1 VRKVFGVSNSV
12 RLAAVLLAA
21 LVVMPLAAQMQ
32 KDSVDLDAVYKIK
45 REAINDSQVMDT
57 LSYISDVY
65 GGRLTGSPNAKLAGD
80 WVLKQMKDWGI
91 ANPHYE
97 FWNFGRGWV
106 NERFYVNVTSP
117 VTYPLIAYPLAWTP
131 GTQGPVTGSVVLIGV
146 TNQNNPD
153 APPVLPA
160 TEEQADALIASLKG
174 TLKGKIVMLDAPRE
188 IPMSTEAL
196 AHRYTQAELD
206 ELGMQDL
213 SGGGRRGGIPAPGNA
228 LPPAVQAA
236 AAAQAARIRAKLNNL
251 FLAEG
256 VAAVFQEGR
265 GDGGTVFVQSAAG
278 VVPVPPPGDA
288 GGRGA
293 GGRGGRGPAVYASQ
307 GAPPALNQ
315 VVLAAE
321 HYNRIYRTLEKH
333 VPVTVELNIQN
344 KFLDNDGKSFDIVGE
359 IPGTDPALKDQ
370 IVMIGGHFDS
380 WHAGTGATD
389 NGVGSA
395 VMLEVMRVLK
405 ASGLNMKRTVRIGLW
420 TGEEE
425 GLLGSRAYVQDHF
438 GQCNAQ
444 SGAWELKQPEQ
455 GKFDVYFNIDNGSG
469 KLRGVYL
476 QGNEAARPIFQEWM
490 KPFESMG
497 MNTITIANTGGTD
510 HQSYDAVGLPGFQ
523 FIQDPLEYDTRTHHS
538 NMDLWDRVQAGD
550 LRQMATIVSTF
561 VYQAA
566 NRDGQFPRKPLG
578 DCGGGGRGRGGRR
591 GGE

>member
-1 VRKVFGVSNSV
+1 VRKFFGVTNSI
-12 RLAAVLLAA
+12 RLAAIALAA

-45 REAINDSQVMDT
+45 REAINSSQVMDT

-91 ANPHYE
+91 TNPHYE
-97 FWNFGRGWV
+97 LWDFGRGWV
-106 NERFYVNVTSP
+106 NERFYANVTSP
-117 VTYPLIAYPLAWTP
+117 VTYPLIAYPLAWTA
-131 GTQGPVTGSVVLIGV
+131 GTQGTVTGDVILIGL
-146 TNQNNPD
+146 TSQNNPD
-153 APPVLPA
+153 APPAFPA
-160 TEEQADALIASLKG
+160 TEEQADALIAGLKG
-174 TLKGKIVMLDAPRE
+174 TLKGKIVMVDAPRE
-188 IPMSTEAL
+188 ISMSTEPL

-206 ELGMQDL
+206 EIGMQDL
-213 SGGGRRGGIPAPGNA
+213 SGGGRRGGPPVNN
-228 LPPAVQAA
+228 LPPALQAA
-236 AAAQAARIRAKLNNL
+236 ANTLATRIRAKLNNL

-256 VAAVFQEGR
+256 VAAIFQESR
-265 GDGGTVFVQSAAG
+265 GDGGTVFVQQAAG
-278 VVPVPPPGDA
+278 VLPVPPPGDA
-288 GGRGA
+288 GRG

-307 GAPPALNQ
+307 GAPPTLNQ

-344 KFLDNDGKSFDIVGE
+344 KFFDNGGKSFDIVGE
-359 IPGTDPALKDQ
+359 IPGTDPVLKDQ

-405 ASGLNMKRTVRIGLW
+405 ASGLNMKRTVRVGLW

-425 GLLGSRAYVQDHF
+425 GLLGSRAYVADHF
-438 GQCNAQ
+438 GGCDTTAGQWN
-444 SGAWELKQPEQ
+444 LKQPEQ

-476 QGNEAARPIFQEWM
+476 QGNEAAAPIFQEWM

-538 NMDLWDRVQAGD
+538 NMDLFDRVQAGD

-578 DCGGGGRGRGGRR
+578 ECVAAGTGRGGRGGRR
-591 GGE
+591 GGN

>member
-1 VRKVFGVSNSV
+1 
-12 RLAAVLLAA
+12 
-21 LVVMPLAAQMQ
+21 
-32 KDSVDLDAVYKIK
+32 
-45 REAINDSQVMDT
+45 
-57 LSYISDVY
+57 
-65 GGRLTGSPNAKLAGD
+65 
-80 WVLKQMKDWGI
+80 
-91 ANPHYE
+91 
-97 FWNFGRGWV
+97 
-106 NERFYVNVTSP
+106 
-117 VTYPLIAYPLAWTP
+117 
-131 GTQGPVTGSVVLIGV
+131 
-146 TNQNNPD
+146 
-153 APPVLPA
+153 
-160 TEEQADALIASLKG
+160 
-174 TLKGKIVMLDAPRE
+174 MLDPPRE
-188 IPMSTEAL
+188 ISMSTEPL

-206 ELGMQDL
+206 EIGMQDL
-213 SGGGRRGGIPAPGNA
+213 SGGGRRGGAAANN

-236 AAAQAARIRAKLNNL
+236 ATALAARIRAKLNNL
-251 FLAEG
+251 FLVEG
-256 VAAVFQEGR
+256 VAAVFQESR

-278 VVPVPPPGDA
+278 VVPVPAAGDA
-288 GGRGA
+288 GRGG

-321 HYNRIYRTLEKH
+321 HYNRLYRTLEKH

-344 KFLDNDGKSFDIVGE
+344 KFLDNEGKSFDIVAE
-359 IPGTDPALKDQ
+359 IPGSDPKLADQ

-380 WHAGTGATD
+380 WHSGTGATD

-438 GQCNAQ
+438 GQCNNQ
-444 SGAWELKQPEQ
+444 TGAWELKQPEQ

-469 KLRGVYL
+469 KIRGVYL
-476 QGNEAARPIFQEWM
+476 QGNEAAGPIFHEWM
-490 KPFESMG
+490 KPFEPMG
-497 MNTITIANTGGTD
+497 MNTLTIANTTGTD
-510 HQSYDAVGLPGFQ
+510 HLSYDAVGLPGFQ

-538 NMDLWDRVQAGD
+538 NMDVWDRVQAGD

-578 DCGGGGRGRGGRR
+578 TCQQVGAGGRGGRR
-591 GGE
+591 GGN

>member
-1 VRKVFGVSNSV
+1 
-12 RLAAVLLAA
+12 
-21 LVVMPLAAQMQ
+21 M
-32 KDSVDLDAVYKIK
+32 
-45 REAINDSQVMDT
+45 T
-57 LSYISDVY
+57 
-65 GGRLTGSPNAKLAGD
+65 
-80 WVLKQMKDWGI
+80 
-91 ANPHYE
+91 NP
-97 FWNFGRGWV
+97 
-106 NERFYVNVTSP
+106 
-117 VTYPLIAYPLAWTP
+117 
-131 GTQGPVTGSVVLIGV
+131 
-146 TNQNNPD
+146 NNPD
-153 APPVLPA
+153 APPTLPT

-188 IPMSTEAL
+188 IPMSTEIL

-206 ELGMQDL
+206 ELGLQDL
-213 SGGGRRGGIPAPGNA
+213 SGGGRRGGAAANN

-278 VVPVPPPGDA
+278 VLPVPPPGDA
-288 GGRGA
+288 GRGA

-344 KFLDNDGKSFDIVGE
+344 KFLDNEGKSFDIVAE
-359 IPGTDPALKDQ
+359 IPGSDPALKDQ

-395 VMLEVMRVLK
+395 VMLEVMRVLQ
-405 ASGLNMKRTVRIGLW
+405 ASGLKMKRTVRIGLW

-438 GQCNAQ
+438 GQCDAQ
-444 SGAWELKQPEQ
+444 AGQWNLKQPEQ

-497 MNTITIANTGGTD
+497 MNKITIANTGGTD

>member
-1 VRKVFGVSNSV
+1 MSKAFRC
-12 RLAAVLLAA
+12 LAFALVA
-21 LVVMPLAAQMQ
+21 LVVFPLAAQMQ
-32 KDSVDLDAVYKIK
+32 RSDAVDLDAVYKIK
-45 REAINDSQVMDT
+45 REAINNSQVMET

-80 WVLKQMKDWGI
+80 WVLKQMADWGL

-97 FWNFGRGWV
+97 FWDFGRGWV
-106 NERFYVNVTSP
+106 NERFYANVTSP
-117 VTYPLIAYPLAWTP
+117 VTYSLIAYPLAWTP
-131 GTQGPVTGSVVLIGV
+131 GTKGPVTGEVVLIGIPS
-146 TNQNNPD
+146 QNPD
-153 APPVLPA
+153 NPPAFPA
-160 TEEQADALIASLKG
+160 TEEQADTLIASLKG
-174 TLKGKIVMLDAPRE
+174 KLNGKIVMVDPPRD
-188 IPMSTEAL
+188 IPMSTEPL

-206 ELGMQDL
+206 EIGMQDL
-213 SGGGRRGGIPAPGNA
+213 SGGGRRGGAPANN

-236 AAAQAARIRAKLNNL
+236 ETALVNRIRAKLNNL
-251 FLAEG
+251 FLEEG
-256 VAAVFQEGR
+256 VAAVFQSSR
-265 GDGGTVFVQSAAG
+265 GDGGTVFVQQAAG

-288 GGRGA
+288 GRG
-293 GGRGGRGPAVYASQ
+293 GGRGGRGPAVYAST
-307 GAPPALNQ
+307 GAPPILNQ

-344 KFLDNDGKSFDIVGE
+344 RYLDNDGKSFDIVGE
-359 IPGTDPALKDQ
+359 IPGSDPALRDQ

-380 WHAGTGATD
+380 WHSATGATD

-405 ASGLNMKRTVRIGLW
+405 NSGLKMKRTVRVGLW

-425 GLLGSRAYVQDHF
+425 GLLGSRAYVTDHF
-438 GQCNAQ
+438 GSCDAQ
-444 SGAWELKQPEQ
+444 AGQWNLKQPEQ

-510 HQSYDAVGLPGFQ
+510 HQSFDAVGLPGFQ

-538 NMDLWDRVQAGD
+538 NMDLYDRVQAGD

-566 NRDGQFPRKPLG
+566 SRDAQFPRKPLG
-578 DCGGGGRGRGGRR
+578 DCGGAGRGRGGRR